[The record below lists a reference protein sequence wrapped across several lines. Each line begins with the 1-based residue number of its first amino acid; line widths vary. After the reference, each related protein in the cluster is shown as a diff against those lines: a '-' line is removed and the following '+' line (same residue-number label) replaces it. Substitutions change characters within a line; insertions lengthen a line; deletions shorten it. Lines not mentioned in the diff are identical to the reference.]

1 MLLELA
7 ARVDEDK
14 MIRKEFILKT
24 LNAQNAWDIPI
35 VLIPARNKNQRHPLL
50 KLG

>member
-7 ARVDEDK
+7 ARVDENK
-14 MIRKEFILKT
+14 MVRKEFMLKT
-24 LNAQNAWDIPI
+24 LNAQNEWGIPI
-35 VLIPARNKNQRHPLL
+35 VLIPARNKNQRHPLF